1 MTGSARRLPRRPRP
15 AEVKVRGDFA
25 VTGWVSDRPDL
36 ELRVTEGAGRELVD
50 RLCKALDYWPTRPG
64 PAVVNVHMA
73 SPRERVVYVP
83 VVDPRGGGGMRA

>member
-1 MTGSARRLPRRPRP
+1 M
-15 AEVKVRGDFA
+15 KVRGDFA

-36 ELRVTEGAGRELVD
+36 ELRVTEAAGRELVD